1 MKDWCAAGS
10 CSEEKDKELQVGIN
24 AHLFITN
31 VLRHCGWGLFHGN
44 KCQDLEQMIL
54 HHVSETANSCLLY
67 WAKEMAPW
75 PTEDKLHPSPAYVN
89 YPMYIVL
96 QLIVSPDPK
105 TSSIPFS
112 SLHYHPIPKPTVY
125 PSLAYIIPWSN
136 SLSCSSLHYPLIPKP
151 TVSPSPAYII
161 PWSPNSLSCS
171 SLHYPLIPKP
181 TISPSPAY
189 IIFWSP
195 SQQFIL
201 LHPTLSPD
209 PQNDSLSLSSLY
221 YPLVPKTSLS
231 CSSLHYPLIPKPTVY
246 LSPAYII
253 PWSQNSLSFSSLH
266 YPLIPKPVVY
276 PSPVCIIVWS

>member
-1 MKDWCAAGS
+1 MRHVASVYCMVYACRMISRLELENKMLTQENENMRNGLAVSGRSVTRLLIQSFMHLLMCSLTGDFDCCSQLLQKLTDNAVKESNFNGPSHFLSKQFNSMYIKILTSSRKYPFFHIQITLTMKDWCAAGS

-31 VLRHCGWGLFHGN
+31 VLRHCGWRLFHGN

-112 SLHYHPIPKPTVY
+112 SLHYHPIPNPTVY
-125 PSLAYIIPWSN
+125 PSLAYII
-136 SLSCSSLHYPLIPKP
+136 
-151 TVSPSPAYII
+151 
-161 PWSPNSLSCS
+161 
-171 SLHYPLIPKP
+171 
-181 TISPSPAY
+181 
-189 IIFWSP
+189 
-195 SQQFIL
+195 SQI
-201 LHPTLSPD
+201 T
-209 PQNDSLSLSSLY
+209 N
-221 YPLVPKTSLS
+221 
-231 CSSLHYPLIPKPTVY
+231 
-246 LSPAYII
+246 
-253 PWSQNSLSFSSLH
+253 
-266 YPLIPKPVVY
+266 
-276 PSPVCIIVWS
+276 